1 MKPLRLL
8 FSVCL
13 LILAITVT
21 AQVKSSSGDKKMND
35 FIDGLMSK
43 MTLQEKLG
51 QMNLPASGD
60 ITTGEAESSDILI
73 KIKEGK
79 VGGLFNIKSVEKIKE
94 VQRIASG
101 REPTE
106 NPADF
111 WDGCYSWLRNCFPNS
126 IGIKCYMGYAPY
138 RKKCPHC
145 SY

>member
-60 ITTGEAESSDILI
+60 ITTGEAESSDISI

-94 VQRIASG
+94 VQRIAVEESRLKIPLILG
-101 REPTE
+101 WMLFMATKL
-106 NPADF
+106 F
-111 WDGCYSWLRNCFPNS
+111 SQFHWD
-126 IGIKCYMGYAPY
+126 
-138 RKKCPHC
+138 
-145 SY
+145 